1 MKAVWKSKGKALH
14 TRNIAV
20 TTYLY
25 DEQRI
30 IVEGILKDDRF
41 QACHTITGETLPGG
55 VIHHMSIAML
65 VNVSNLSIEDVDVHL
80 KSVPH
85 DACLET
91 IGCLD
96 AIKGLTITRGFT
108 AKAKKMAGGKKG
120 CTHLMELLLVV
131 APAAFQGLI
140 TYRTLKPAVFDPDR
154 ARRFLETLTDTCHAW
169 REDGPFVKKY
179 KERLEMK

>member
-1 MKAVWKSKGKALH
+1 MKAVWKSKGHKLH
-14 TRNIAV
+14 RRNIAV
-20 TTYLY
+20 TTYHY

-41 QACHTITGETLPGG
+41 QECHMITGETLPGG

-65 VNVSNLSIEDVDVHL
+65 VNSSNLSIEDIDVHL
-80 KSVPH
+80 LSVPH

-96 AIKGLTITRGFT
+96 SIKGLTITRGFT
-108 AKAKKMAGGKKG
+108 AKVKKMAGGKRG
-120 CTHLMELLLVV
+120 CTHLMELLLVM

-140 TYRTLKPAVFDPDR
+140 TYRTQKPSAFDPDR
-154 ARRFLETLTDTCHAW
+154 ARSVLESLTDTCRAW
-169 REDGPFVKKY
+169 GEDGPFVKKF
-179 KERLEMK
+179 KELLEMK